1 MTPWVFVT
9 WGVAEGA
16 PVPVLPLALPP
27 TLESVSSLACSA
39 LYLGGS
45 LFSIDG
51 IPAIDTETAT
61 LAALVRS
68 CAHV

>member
-1 MTPWVFVT
+1 
-9 WGVAEGA
+9 
-16 PVPVLPLALPP
+16 VPVLPLALPP